1 MTTPDSERGTAAPVL
16 TRIDDRVGRVTLN
29 RPGQLHAL
37 NLEMCREMLA
47 ALRAWRGDRGVHA
60 VILDHAGE
68 RGFCAGGD
76 IRSIVAAAASGGDDA
91 RDFFHTEYQLNHLMF
106 TYPKPILAVV
116 DGVVMGGGVG
126 ISMPARYRVATE
138 RTLFAMPETA
148 IGLFPDVGGGWYLPR
163 LPGQVGIWLAL
174 TGARLRAADC
184 VKLGIATHFVR
195 SDDLPALKRAVV
207 DVASRQDG
215 EFADSILSG
224 ELNRFA
230 RDPGPDTVSAVRTD
244 IDRLFAFD
252 TVEEIFA
259 ALEADGGDWARKEL
273 EGLQA
278 KSPQALKVTLRQ
290 MRLGA
295 EAGSFEDE
303 MSMEFRMAS
312 RMAMFPDFAE
322 GVRACLIDKDQAPRW
337 NPPSLEGVTEE
348 QLRTVFARLPPD
360 LEWTPAV

>member
-1 MTTPDSERGTAAPVL
+1 MTTPDSDRGTDAPVL

-47 ALRAWRGDRGVHA
+47 ALRAWGGDRGVHA
-60 VILDHAGE
+60 VILEHAGE

-76 IRSIVAAAASGGDDA
+76 IRAIVAAVAHGADAA

-163 LPGQVGIWLAL
+163 LPGEVGTWLAL

-184 VKLGIATHFVR
+184 LKLGIATHFVR
-195 SDDLPALKRAVV
+195 SEDVPALKRAVV
-207 DVASRQDG
+207 DAASAQDG
-215 EFADSILSG
+215 ESANGVLRTELSR
-224 ELNRFA
+224 LSA
-230 RDPGPDTVSAVRTD
+230 DPGPAPVGALQAD

-252 TVEEIFA
+252 TVEEILA
-259 ALEADGGDWARKEL
+259 ALEADGGDWAVQEL
-273 EGLQA
+273 EGLRA

-295 EAGSFEDE
+295 QAGSFAEE

-337 NPPSLEGVTEE
+337 NPSSLEGVTED

-360 LEWTPAV
+360 LEWTPAI